1 MSAEPA
7 AGDHA
12 RACGCAIGR
21 RIADLAAAPGKQQQP
36 PGSLLRD
43 GPVSIVSAQKAS
55 DGGASSYVAYT
66 IRFGQ
71 SETKRRYSEFE
82 SFRNSLCRL
91 HPCVIVPPIPE
102 KHSIADYASMQK
114 TADDLITVEK
124 RKRMLQSF
132 LNRLVRHSILSTE
145 HVFHRFLDPDTQW
158 NEVLHS
164 APLNH
169 VPKNPLS
176 APPGTATNP
185 AGDGSG
191 TPPLAIPNSSTPL
204 RHPDVRF
211 VECEAFT
218 NHFAS
223 HMSGPMDKS
232 HRKLIRKLADL
243 ANDYSELGALYN
255 GFSLNESGNLAAAIE
270 KVGQAVDSS
279 YMSTSSAVTSLEADF
294 GEPLQEYEMFAKG
307 IRAVLK
313 YRHLKHLQAEL
324 AADALEAKRSSL
336 DGLEKME
343 SEARRID
350 ESLRRSSSGALLADP
365 APGSSSAAGSPD
377 NADGDPARKTPAS
390 PHGAPAGNHSSSCAG
405 NSTRLPYS
413 AASGAGSSSTRFG
426 SSSKLLN
433 AVSNTIQSLTDT
445 DPAGTRKKNIGKTRD
460 AIAIVRREDY
470 GRTGPPRAPDLLSRG

>member
-1 MSAEPA
+1 MSPEPVTA
-7 AGDHA
+7 ADAAAAAAAAPA
-12 RACGCAIGR
+12 RACRCPIAR
-21 RIADLAAAPGKQQQP
+21 RIADLAAAPGKQQQQQP

-66 IRFGQ
+66 IRFG
-71 SETKRRYSEFE
+71 
-82 SFRNSLCRL
+82 
-91 HPCVIVPPIPE
+91 
-102 KHSIADYASMQK
+102 

-132 LNRLVRHSILSTE
+132 LNRLVRHPILSTE

-191 TPPLAIPNSSTPL
+191 TPPMAIPNSSTPL
-204 RHPDVRF
+204 RCPDPPLRF
-211 VECEAFT
+211 YE
-218 NHFAS
+218 
-223 HMSGPMDKS
+223 
-232 HRKLIRKLADL
+232 DL

-307 IRAVLK
+307 IRAVL
-313 YRHLKHLQAEL
+313 
-324 AADALEAKRSSL
+324 
-336 DGLEKME
+336 
-343 SEARRID
+343 
-350 ESLRRSSSGALLADP
+350 
-365 APGSSSAAGSPD
+365 
-377 NADGDPARKTPAS
+377 
-390 PHGAPAGNHSSSCAG
+390 
-405 NSTRLPYS
+405 
-413 AASGAGSSSTRFG
+413 
-426 SSSKLLN
+426 
-433 AVSNTIQSLTDT
+433 
-445 DPAGTRKKNIGKTRD
+445 
-460 AIAIVRREDY
+460 
-470 GRTGPPRAPDLLSRG
+470 